1 MNQSRL
7 NRDTVRRVALGL
19 TVITAILYYLIGFRV
34 VEVLADDPTGQTTF
48 GLIAGT
54 AFALGAVVIARY
66 DKRVLW
72 VLGTLGLG
80 FVIWTYFNLAPD
92 RDPSFELWGILIRV
106 VQVPLL
112 ITLGYLAI
120 TSFNEEVSKH
130 REQKELQTQ

>member
-7 NRDTVRRVALGL
+7 NRDTVRRVAVGL